1 MHTTY
6 SNNHRNHNSKLGNII
21 RSTAFCVVAGVVLS
35 HQTGFAQSGPA
46 QNAHPI
52 QTYGTGYVHVPAV
65 GRHCNDNSCG
75 VRVLLHVE
83 LPEGANVVAIRYYTT
98 AGGEEGD
105 HALRAVNPG
114 DIGWSYMEP
123 ALTRHENGKLY
134 IETVYYNRSDGRNR
148 EAALEVDAV
157 NP

>member
-1 MHTTY
+1 METISY
-6 SNNHRNHNSKLGNII
+6 KNHRNHNAKVAKVMALCVLAGAAL
-21 RSTAFCVVAGVVLS
+21 STQFGL
-35 HQTGFAQSGPA
+35 AQKALA
-46 QNAHPI
+46 QGTNQK

-75 VRVLLHVE
+75 VRVLLRVE

-105 HALRAVNPG
+105 HPIRVVNPG

-123 ALTRHENGKLY
+123 ALTKHENGKLY
-134 IETVYYNRSDGRNR
+134 VETVYYNRSDNR
-148 EAALEVDAV
+148 SREVALEIDAI

>member
-1 MHTTY
+1 MLTT
-6 SNNHRNHNSKLGNII
+6 SSKDHRKHNSKLGNMM
-21 RSTAFCVVAGVVLS
+21 RATALCLLAGVALS
-35 HQTGFAQSGPA
+35 HQAGFAQSPN
-46 QNAHPI
+46 QK

-65 GRHCNDNSCG
+65 GHNCNDNSCG
-75 VRVLLHVE
+75 VRVLLRVE
-83 LPEGANVVAIRYYTT
+83 LPENATVVAIRYYTT

-123 ALTRHENGKLY
+123 AVTRNENGKLF
-134 IETVYYNRSDGRNR
+134 IETVYYNRSGNRSR

>member
-1 MHTTY
+1 METI
-6 SNNHRNHNSKLGNII
+6 SNKNHRNHNSKVAKVMALCVLAGAAL
-21 RSTAFCVVAGVVLS
+21 ST
-35 HQTGFAQSGPA
+35 QSGLA
-46 QNAHPI
+46 QKALAQGTNQK

-75 VRVLLHVE
+75 VRVLLRVE

-105 HALRAVNPG
+105 HPIRVVNPG

-123 ALTRHENGKLY
+123 ALTKHENGKLY
-134 IETVYYNRSDGRNR
+134 VETVYYNRSDNR
-148 EAALEVDAV
+148 SREVALEIDAI

>member
-1 MHTTY
+1 MQTA
-6 SNNHRNHNSKLGNII
+6 NSKYNRKHYSKSGNIV
-21 RSTAFCVVAGVVLS
+21 RSTALCLLGGVALG
-35 HQTGFAQSGPA
+35 HQAGFAQSRPPQVA
-46 QNAHPI
+46 NQK
-52 QTYGTGYVHVPAV
+52 QTYGSGYIHVPAV
-65 GRHCNDNSCG
+65 GHNCNDNSCG
-75 VRVLLHVE
+75 VRVVLRAE
-83 LPEGANVVAIRYYTT
+83 LPENATVLAIRYYTT

-123 ALTRHENGKLY
+123 AVTKSENGKLI
-134 IETVYYNRSDGRNR
+134 IETVYYNRSGNRSR